1 MYPTAFVKGKYAS
14 IMHLTISGDNDIYG
28 SRAPGIWFSKSPS
41 GNTNSIL
48 PANAISGK
56 KNWNFYSPRVPLKKW
71 AHMRLM
77 QTLEGGK
84 YIYRVFLNGAKLKEV
99 VNSKP
104 QDFHNVKVFV
114 GDPWYP
120 AQPGYIRNL
129 RIHNGPV
136 PGK

>member
-1 MYPTAFVKGKYAS
+1 
-14 IMHLTISGDNDIYG
+14 MHLTTSGNSDIYG
-28 SRAPGIWFSKSPS
+28 ARIPGLWFTPSPG
-41 GNTNSIL
+41 GNTNAIHFT
-48 PANAISGK
+48 NAVNG
-56 KNWNFYSPRVPLKKW
+56 NRNYYFNSPRVPLKKR

-120 AQPGYIRNL
+120 AQPGYIRNI